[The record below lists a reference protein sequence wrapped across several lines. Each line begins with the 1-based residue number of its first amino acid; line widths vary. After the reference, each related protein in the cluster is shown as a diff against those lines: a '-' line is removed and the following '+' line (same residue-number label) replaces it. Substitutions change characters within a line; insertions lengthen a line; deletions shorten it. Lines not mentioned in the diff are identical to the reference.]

1 MLREELLQF
10 IWKTRL
16 FGHCDLKTTCGKK
29 LFIISQGDQNYHAG
43 PDFFNARIRIGSIVW
58 GGNVEI
64 HRSASDWE
72 RHGHQLD
79 PAYNN
84 VILHVVLDDDRPV
97 TNSMGRRIHT
107 LRLDLPPAL
116 TSWYLSLHRDD
127 SWLPCSSHIGQVPNV
142 QMKHW
147 LTQLQTERLE
157 HKTRRITNLLYRNRM
172 DWDASLYTV
181 LASGFGLP
189 INSLPFEMV
198 LSGIPHALLLQCR
211 DNLSDLEGIL
221 FGQAGLLDPGMLCG
235 PYAAGL
241 YRRYRQYRGKLS
253 GEPVDR
259 HLWKFLRLRP
269 ASFPTLR
276 LSQFAMLVHQRHP
289 CLESILEAA
298 SVAELEQVLKVRASE
313 YWNTHYLFGKCSPES
328 VKFLGHQSILTL
340 IINAVVPFLFTFGRR
355 KDHPGAIR
363 LGSTILQELEAESN
377 HIIKKWAKF
386 GIRPEGAFESQ
397 ALIQLHNA
405 YCKQKRCLDC
415 QIGAGFIEMEVHE
428 TQ

>member
-1 MLREELLQF
+1 
-10 IWKTRL
+10 
-16 FGHCDLKTTCGKK
+16 
-29 LFIISQGDQNYHAG
+29 
-43 PDFFNARIRIGSIVW
+43 
-58 GGNVEI
+58 
-64 HRSASDWE
+64 
-72 RHGHQLD
+72 
-79 PAYNN
+79 
-84 VILHVVLDDDRPV
+84 
-97 TNSMGRRIHT
+97 
-107 LRLDLPPAL
+107 
-116 TSWYLSLHRDD
+116 
-127 SWLPCSSHIGQVPNV
+127 
-142 QMKHW
+142 
-147 LTQLQTERLE
+147 
-157 HKTRRITNLLYRNRM
+157 
-172 DWDASLYTV
+172 
-181 LASGFGLP
+181 
-189 INSLPFEMV
+189 
-198 LSGIPHALLLQCR
+198 
-211 DNLSDLEGIL
+211 
-221 FGQAGLLDPGMLCG
+221 
-235 PYAAGL
+235 
-241 YRRYRQYRGKLS
+241 
-253 GEPVDR
+253 VDR

-328 VKFLGHQSILTL
+328 VKFMGHQSILTL

-415 QIGAGFIEMEVHE
+415 QIGAGFVEMEVHE